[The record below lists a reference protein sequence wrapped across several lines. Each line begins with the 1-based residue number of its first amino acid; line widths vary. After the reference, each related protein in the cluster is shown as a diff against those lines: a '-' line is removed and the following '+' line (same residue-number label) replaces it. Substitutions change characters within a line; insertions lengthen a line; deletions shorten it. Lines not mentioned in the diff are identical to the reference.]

1 MPGFDKKC
9 VFPVSAYLFPSLT
22 ALIFIQI
29 CFLFLPFISGR
40 SVVFNDYVN
49 IPEETLL
56 GGVYTG
62 NQRIMSMANAGEDLS
77 GAKKEFFLKNSHEL
91 SFQAQCGWFMH
102 HHFALLSAVNQFS
115 GGRRIDE
122 INQQY
127 GMLVTVMLSA
137 VLKMSGGVTLDGYLR
152 VLYSFFPFYYLIVFL
167 AALYIFR
174 DFKYVF
180 LVALFSALMLL
191 KLSYTS
197 INLAPGFNP
206 VRQLFLPVILVFL
219 WLFLKSGRPLT
230 LLLTAAFS
238 LINVLNNK
246 EFGLCAVIALLIT
259 LAVKSF
265 LEGGSRKVWIL
276 GVLSLTLFLAFLLIF
291 RMQAGN
297 NSLSKYY
304 MAGISGPLIGRKVLT
319 AIFLWI
325 SAAYFLI
332 IRLLRVKGELKYL
345 AVFLF
350 IYFQGI
356 LVYFIWNPAP
366 NHFYSIAVPLIFLA
380 AALLKLIMDNSRI
393 DKYRDAVFYF
403 ITLIIIAFFYLPA
416 WRAYRADYAN
426 YKKTADNHRIYKWD
440 LQKARIY
447 STMDPRPFS
456 DAVRLINKYSPAA
469 KSIYIISQYDNLLA
483 LLADKYSAM
492 PFDEVA
498 ISLVTV
504 KEVEACARRI
514 AADNPEYIFVDTGIG
529 EGIYEKS
536 NPAVAYL
543 AGQFDLSA
551 KLKMWGE
558 LKKVYLE
565 VINSY
570 ELAEKSDIISVYKKK
585 RL

>member
-1 MPGFDKKC
+1 MAGCEKKS
-9 VFPVSAYLFPSLT
+9 VFPLSAYLFPALT
-22 ALIFIQI
+22 ALIFVQI
-29 CFLFLPFISGR
+29 CFLFFPFISGR
-40 SVVFNDYVN
+40 NVVLNDYVN

-56 GGVYTG
+56 GGIYTG
-62 NQRIMSMANAGEDLS
+62 NQRIMGMANAGEDLS
-77 GAKKEFFLKNSHEL
+77 GAEEEFFLKNSHEL
-91 SFQAQCGWFMH
+91 SCQTQCGWFMH

-115 GGRRIDE
+115 GGRPIDQ
-122 INQQY
+122 ISQQY
-127 GMLVTVMLSA
+127 GMLTTVILSS
-137 VLKMSGGVTLDGYLR
+137 VLKINGGVTLDGYLR
-152 VLYSFFPFYYLIVFL
+152 VLYSFFPFYYLLVFL

-219 WLFLKSGRPLT
+219 WMFLKSGRPLP
-230 LLLTAAFS
+230 LLLTAFFS
-238 LINVLNNK
+238 LINLLNNK
-246 EFGLCAVIALLIT
+246 EFGLFAVIALIIT
-259 LAVKSF
+259 LTVKSF
-265 LEGGSRKVWIL
+265 LEAGSRKTWVFA
-276 GVLSLTLFLAFLLIF
+276 VLCLTLFLAFFLVF
-291 RMQAGN
+291 RMQTGN
-297 NSLSKYY
+297 NPLSKYY
-304 MAGISGPLIGRKVLT
+304 TAGISGPLAGRRLLT
-319 AIFLWI
+319 VIFLWI
-325 SAAYFLI
+325 SVVYFLI
-332 IRLLRVKGELKYL
+332 IRLLSVKGEVKYP

-356 LVYFIWNPAP
+356 LLYFIWNPAP

-380 AALLKLIMDNSRI
+380 VALLKLIMDNSRM
-393 DKYRDAVFYF
+393 DKYRNAVFYC
-403 ITLIIIAFFYLPA
+403 IAAIVVVFFYLPA
-416 WRAYRADYAN
+416 WRVYRADYAN
-426 YKKTADNHRIYKWD
+426 YKRTADNHRIYKWD

-469 KSIYIISQYDNLLA
+469 RSIYIISQYDNLLA
-483 LLADKYSAM
+483 LLADKYNAM

-498 ISLVTV
+498 ISLVTAE
-504 KEVEACARRI
+504 EVDTCARKI
-514 AADNPEYIFVDTGIG
+514 SADNPEYIFVDTGIG

-551 KLKMWGE
+551 KLKMWAE
-558 LKKVYLE
+558 LKSVYLR

-585 RL
+585 RP

>member
-1 MPGFDKKC
+1 MTGLDKKSG
-9 VFPVSAYLFPSLT
+9 FPVSAYLFPALT
-22 ALIFIQI
+22 AAIFIQI
-29 CFLFLPFISGR
+29 CLLFFPFISGKN
-40 SVVFNDYVN
+40 VVFNDYVN

-62 NQRIMSMANAGEDLS
+62 NQRIMGMANSGEDLS
-77 GAKKEFFLKNSHEL
+77 GAEEEFFLKNSHEL
-91 SFQAQCGWFMH
+91 SCQTQCGWFMH

-122 INQQY
+122 VSQQY
-127 GMLVTVMLSA
+127 GMLTTVMLSA
-137 VLKMSGGVTLDGYLR
+137 VLRMSGGVTLDGYLR

-219 WLFLKSGRPLT
+219 WMFLRSGRPLP
-230 LLLTAAFS
+230 LLLTAVFS

-246 EFGLCAVIALLIT
+246 EFGLFAVIALIIT
-259 LAVKSF
+259 LTVKSF
-265 LEGGSRKVWIL
+265 LEAGSRKAWVFA
-276 GVLSLTLFLAFLLIF
+276 VLSLTLFLAFLLVF
-291 RMQAGN
+291 RMQTAN
-297 NSLSKYY
+297 NPLSKYY
-304 MAGISGPLIGRKVLT
+304 MAGISGPLVCRKILT

-325 SAAYFLI
+325 SAVYFLI
-332 IRLLRVKGELKYL
+332 IRFLNVKGELKYT

-350 IYFQGI
+350 IYFQGM

-366 NHFYSIAVPLIFLA
+366 NHFYSIAAPLIFLA
-380 AALLKLIMDNSRI
+380 VALLKLIMDSSRI
-393 DKYRDAVFYF
+393 DKYRNAVFYF
-403 ITLIIIAFFYLPA
+403 IAVVVAAFFYLPA

-426 YKKTADNHRIYKWD
+426 YRKTADNHRIYKWN

-456 DAVRLINKYSPAA
+456 EAVRLINKYSPAA

-483 LLADKYSAM
+483 LLADKYNAM

-498 ISLVTV
+498 ISLVTP
-504 KEVEACARRI
+504 KEVEACARKI

-529 EGIYEKS
+529 EGVYEKT
-536 NPAVAYL
+536 NPAVDYL
-543 AGQFDLSA
+543 AGRFNLSA

-558 LKKVYLE
+558 LKKIYLE

-585 RL
+585 KP